1 MKIHEL
7 FESNNEDLHIKAVN
21 DLKKK
26 LLAKKDDLQKSNN
39 KKLMIEIDRIMKNV
53 ARTHGITTNAL
64 HDAWMD
70 EYHKI
75 PDKWIV
81 NEGDVVPFKK
91 KKSDLEKYSD
101 EFSKQHND
109 EHRYGVG
116 SIECPYCGEINCD
129 YDCDE
134 SQADGFVDEDIVNE
148 EATSGGMGVA
158 SVASIANPFGIVMH
172 RPSLFGYIPAPKKR
186 KKHKNNK

>member
-53 ARTHGITTNAL
+53 AKNHGITPTVL

-75 PDKWIV
+75 PDKW
-81 NEGDVVPFKK
+81 
-91 KKSDLEKYSD
+91 
-101 EFSKQHND
+101 
-109 EHRYGVG
+109 
-116 SIECPYCGEINCD
+116 
-129 YDCDE
+129 
-134 SQADGFVDEDIVNE
+134 IVNE